1 MPTFFPGLITA
12 CYVLRPAS
20 FLQRTWSDLS
30 YKFSRDDFKFKV
42 SGDLPAPWPSCTRTC
57 PPDQLTKDLGGT
69 IPYDHEEWIQQ
80 RLPALPQPGCHL
92 LHSNLRE
99 T

>member
-1 MPTFFPGLITA
+1 MSCCSVCIYITDLSPPFQSFFPGLISA

-42 SGDLPAPWPSCTRTC
+42 SDRDSSPASGARARDVT
-57 PPDQLTKDLGGT
+57 
-69 IPYDHEEWIQQ
+69 
-80 RLPALPQPGCHL
+80 AV
-92 LHSNLRE
+92 S
-99 T
+99 

>member
-1 MPTFFPGLITA
+1 MLSSSIKTTAQLDLPSPCAFQTFFPGLISA

-42 SGDLPAPWPSCTRTC
+42 SARRRVSSAAAGA
-57 PPDQLTKDLGGT
+57 GT
-69 IPYDHEEWIQQ
+69 
-80 RLPALPQPGCHL
+80 
-92 LHSNLRE
+92 
-99 T
+99 